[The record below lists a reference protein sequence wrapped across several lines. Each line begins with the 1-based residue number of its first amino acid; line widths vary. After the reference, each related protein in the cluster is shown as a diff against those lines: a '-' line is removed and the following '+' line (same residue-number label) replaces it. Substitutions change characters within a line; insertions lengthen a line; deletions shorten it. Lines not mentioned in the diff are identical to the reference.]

1 MAKSSRG
8 GRMTAAK
15 NRASKSAGGRGPVK
29 GREVGKRIMRT

>member
-15 NRASKSAGGRGPVK
+15 RRASKSAGGK
-29 GREVGKRIMRT
+29 GRVKNRRAGKNIMRT